1 MKPRSVGLFTYS
13 TLPRG
18 SVVHTAHLADALHDA
33 GWDVTV
39 YALDK
44 DQRGFFRPLR
54 AKLQRVPAAPSPGST
69 AELVRLRASEIADYL
84 GRRSIT
90 HDIHH
95 AEDCLTANGLLELQ
109 GRGRRICIARTVHH
123 VEAFR
128 DPYLAGCQERSIR
141 QATFCFA
148 VSRAAEDDVARTFG
162 VRARPVSN
170 GVLVERFA
178 RPDPERADAW
188 RQRLGLGTAT
198 GPLLL
203 AVGGVEERK
212 NTIRT
217 LRAFARIRGSH
228 PGARLCILGGA
239 TVLDHGA
246 YREAFD
252 RELGALSTAARDA
265 VIETGVVAEDDVPAL
280 FSIARA
286 LVFPSLHEGFGL
298 AALEALA
305 ARLPL
310 VASNRPPLTEF
321 LDDSS
326 ALLVDPTS
334 DESIALGILRALQ
347 GSAERASAGLRVA
360 ERHSWSRVA
369 EAHAGH
375 YLEHLSHSG
384 ARPAA
389 TAEA

>member
-1 MKPRSVGLFTYS
+1 MKAPSVGLFTYS

-44 DQRGFFRPLR
+44 DHRGFFRPLR
-54 AKLQRVPAAPSPGST
+54 ARLHLLPAAPSPGTT
-69 AELVRLRASEIADYL
+69 ADLVRLRASEIADYFA
-84 GRRSIT
+84 RRGLS

-95 AEDCLTANGLLELQ
+95 AEDCLTANGLLELRA
-109 GRGRRICIARTVHH
+109 RGLDVGVVRTVHH
-123 VEAFR
+123 VEAFE
-128 DPYLAGCQERSIR
+128 DPYLAACQERSIR
-141 QATFCFA
+141 HADVCFA
-148 VSRAAEDDVARTFG
+148 VSRAASMDVARTFG
-162 VRARPVSN
+162 VRARLVTN
-170 GVLVERFA
+170 GVLVDRFA
-178 RPDPERADAW
+178 RPDPDRVLAW
-188 RQRLGLGTAT
+188 EHRLAGAVA

-212 NTIRT
+212 NTIGI

-246 YREAFD
+246 YRAAFE
-252 RELGALSTAARDA
+252 RELRGLPAAVRGAVT
-265 VIETGVVAEDDVPAL
+265 ETGVVHEDDVPAV
-280 FSIARA
+280 FSVASA

-298 AALEALA
+298 SAIEALA
-305 ARLPL
+305 AGLPL

-321 LDDSS
+321 LDDTC
-326 ALLVDPTS
+326 AVLVDPTS
-334 DESIALGILRALQ
+334 EDAVVQGILRALQ
-347 GSAERASAGLRVA
+347 RSADRARAGLRVA

-369 EAHAGH
+369 LAHAAH
-375 YLEHLSHSG
+375 YVEQLSHPR
-384 ARPAA
+384 ARTAPAA
-389 TAEA
+389 LA